1 MFGVAFRVF
10 ALVESFLGFLPP
22 EFRTCPKWFHSSL
35 TGLSATFQTV
45 LQRKMRKKQ
54 GKQII
59 RKQER
64 HKKKHEF
71 VVNALFCVFLPQN
84 GGAQW
89 EFMKEI
95 YIQRTRELMIRNE
108 QCNGGSMNAWK
119 TEHLLHVHF
128 FMMEKVGKS
137 NNG

>member
-1 MFGVAFRVF
+1 MVPQQFDRAVSNISNR
-10 ALVESFLGFLPP
+10 
-22 EFRTCPKWFHSSL
+22 SSEKYEKE
-35 TGLSATFQTV
+35 ARQTNNY
-45 LQRKMRKKQ
+45 
-54 GKQII
+54 
-59 RKQER
+59 KQER
-64 HKKKHEF
+64 RKIKHEC
-71 VVNALFCVFLPQN
+71 VVNALFWVFLPQN

-95 YIQRTRELMIRNE
+95 YIQRTRELMIRRE
-108 QCNGGSMNAWK
+108 QSNGGSMNVWK